1 MSCGTKRNL
10 RIGDVDC
17 DGACYLPGPFRGN
30 APCSRRYDSEFFNTV
45 YPAGPSYGKTGGCP
59 YTKRHIG
66 FLSNRNESLCRTV
79 YIDRNVQKDGPG
91 CKTKRKLKENV
102 NMNKIPDPI
111 LNRGE
116 GVSREKMIIRTSII
130 GIIANVFLAG
140 FKAVIGLMTNSIAI
154 VLDAVN
160 NISDAGSSLITI
172 VGTKLAGREPDKKH
186 PFGYGRI
193 EYLSAMIIS
202 VIVLYA
208 GITSFVESVKQIIH
222 PETPDYNTVSLI
234 IVAVAVVV
242 KILLGRYVKGIGVQV
257 NSDSLINS
265 GEDATLDSIISA
277 STLVAAGIF
286 LIFHISLEAWL
297 GAIISVVIIKSGIE
311 MLRDTISQILGE
323 RNDAELAKEIHRT
336 VTSFPDV
343 QGAYDLVLNNY
354 GPDTWNGSIHIEV
367 PDTYSADQLDQLIR
381 EITMKVHHEHHVI
394 LTAIGVYSINTK
406 DEEVIAAQKKVH
418 EIVFSH
424 EHVRQMHG
432 FYLLKDQKSMRFDI
446 VISFNAKDRRAVYN
460 EVVADVQKSFPD
472 YELQV
477 AMDTDFTEE

>member
-1 MSCGTKRNL
+1 MARFLISG
-10 RIGDVDC
+10 
-17 DGACYLPGPFRGN
+17 
-30 APCSRRYDSEFFNTV
+30 SEN
-45 YPAGPSYGKTGGCP
+45 K
-59 YTKRHIG
+59 
-66 FLSNRNESLCRTV
+66 NET
-79 YIDRNVQKDGPG
+79 
-91 CKTKRKLKENV
+91 
-102 NMNKIPDPI
+102 
-111 LNRGE
+111 
-116 GVSREKMIIRTSII
+116 SREKTIIKTSII

-172 VGTKLAGREPDKKH
+172 VGTKLAGKQPDKKH

-222 PETPDYNTVSLI
+222 PETPEYNAVSLI

-242 KILLGRYVKGIGVQV
+242 KILLGRYVKGVGKKV

-286 LIFHISLEAWL
+286 LLFHISLEAWL
-297 GAIISVVIIKSGIE
+297 GAIISIVIIKSGIE

-323 RNDAELAKEIHRT
+323 RNDAELAKAIHQT

-343 QGAYDLVLNNY
+343 HGAYDLVLNNY

-381 EITMKVHHEHHVI
+381 EITMKVLREHHVI
-394 LTAIGVYSINTK
+394 LTAIGVYSVNTK
-406 DEEVIAAQKKVH
+406 DPEVIAAQRTVR
-418 EIVFSH
+418 EIVLAH
-424 EHVRQMHG
+424 EHVRQIHG
-432 FYLLKDQKSMRFDI
+432 FYLLKDQKTMRFDI
-446 VISFNAKDRRAVYN
+446 VISFDAKDRRAVYA
-460 EVVADVQKSFPD
+460 EVVSDVQKSFPD

-477 AMDTDFTEE
+477 AMDTDFMEE